1 MAGFAAR
8 TAYDRLGALAGALE
22 EQGKIAEGKTFALHG
37 GDPMIARWVR
47 TTLAGFM
54 ALVAAAS
61 VIGLERTAQPS
72 LDVQLNDARNRL
84 LLSYA
89 AFKGYALTNPQDIY
103 AQKLSPDRQAL
114 FDAIVRAA
122 FVQLEDSA
130 GKTTGKRVI
139 DFVEAVHGI
148 WGVRL
153 GEKEGRRMFR
163 VSVRL
168 APKTRAALGDSSNI
182 TQNFSGHVLL
192 PVAVGGD
199 DDPMFT
205 AFDIRT
211 RGEVVTFRQHGP
223 RPNLQ
228 ISLLEKDERAGE
240 IDLDFDTGCGPW
252 PIKKCHCRPANSDF
266 GSHTG
271 AAGESHAKMFNTRI
285 PFFSNALSSAWSNSA
300 AHCKDNY

>member
-1 MAGFAAR
+1 MGAR
-8 TAYDRLGALAGALE
+8 G
-22 EQGKIAEGKTFALHG
+22 
-37 GDPMIARWVR
+37 VR

-54 ALVAAAS
+54 ALVAAAT

-72 LDVQLNDARNRL
+72 LDDQLQDARNRL

-89 AFKGYALTNPQDIY
+89 AFKGYPLTNPRDVY
-103 AQKLSPDRQAL
+103 SQKLSPDRQAL

-130 GKTTGKRVI
+130 GKTTGTRVI

-148 WGVRL
+148 WGVRA

-168 APKTRAALGDSSNI
+168 SPQTRASLDGSSNI
-182 TQNFSGHVLL
+182 SKNFSGHVLL

-199 DDPMFT
+199 DDP
-205 AFDIRT
+205 AFSAFEIRT
-211 RGEVVTFRQHGP
+211 GSEVVTFRQHGP

-228 ISLLEKDERAGE
+228 ISLLEKDERVGE

-266 GSHTG
+266 GSHAG
-271 AAGESHAKMFNTRI
+271 AGGESHAKMFNTRI